1 MKKEELLALADKY
14 QAKADADFQNY
25 QETGM
30 TRYGTSYRKNEELA
44 NALRMAADA
53 ADEHYA
59 YIALKAQMA
68 TFTQRSQEL
77 KYADEEKKEA
87 QTEALLR
94 DMVAYGV
101 LQGFTRRD

>member
-14 QAKADADFQNY
+14 QAKADTDFQNY
-25 QETGM
+25 QETGL
-30 TRYGTSYRKNEELA
+30 TRYGTSYRKNEEMA
-44 NALRMAADA
+44 YAFRMAANA

-68 TFTQRSQEL
+68 TFVQRAQEL
-77 KYADEEKKEA
+77 KYTDDEKKEA
-87 QTEALLR
+87 RTEALLR

-101 LQGFTRRD
+101 LQGFTRRE